1 MAQKIKGRPAKDR
14 RITAGGFTQ
23 ITEERHKLD
32 IILQSPELFHF
43 DIGSYMSS
51 LNSATAI
58 DMYNRARLYDMYSS
72 AFMTD
77 PHLIGIH
84 RKRLVGACRTPIE
97 FIRNEKADDQINDLL
112 KQPWFRRFRKEVVES
127 EFWGF
132 SLLQFYLNL
141 DGSIGFDSIPRKHY
155 DPVRQLIMR
164 YQSDCDGAPIDA
176 FTNTLLIGDEPRSL
190 GVMSAVIPYVLY
202 KRGDIGD
209 WAQFC
214 QIFGMPIRE
223 YTYDAGDEEARKRL
237 IADARKQGANAVY
250 IHPADSSLQLHES
263 GNKSGSSDLY
273 SNFADKCD
281 SQMSIAILGNT
292 LTTDAKATGTQALG
306 TVHKQEEDEI
316 KEEDEALILAV
327 LNSAQMR
334 KILANL
340 GFNVENGEFRF
351 IEVKNVDKRTQL
363 DVVTKLME
371 HGLPVDDDYLYDTF
385 DIDKPAEYDAM
396 KAEAQKKADEKAAQ
410 QQALMQKLQG
420 DNKNN
425 QPQKQAKTKDNQQEP
440 SDDLS
445 TSFWNRVKS
454 FFSEAPQDGA
464 DFPF

>member
-1 MAQKIKGRPAKDR
+1 MAKKPKGRPAKDR

-23 ITEERHKLD
+23 ITEERRRLD

-51 LNSATAI
+51 LQSATAI
-58 DMYNRARLYDMYSS
+58 DMYNRTRLYDMYAS

-97 FIRNEKADDQINDLL
+97 FIRNEKADDQVNDLL
-112 KQPWFRRFRKEVVES
+112 KQPWFRKFRNEVVES

-132 SLLQFYLNL
+132 SLLQFYRDN
-141 DGSIGFDSIPRKHY
+141 DGNVDFDSIDRKHY
-155 DPVRQLIMR
+155 DPVQRVILR
-164 YQSDCDGAPIDA
+164 YQSDTDGAPLEA
-176 FTNTLLIGDEPRSL
+176 FSNTLVVGNDPRGIGI
-190 GVMSAVIPYVLY
+190 MSAVMPYVLY
-202 KRGDIGD
+202 KRGNMGD

-223 YTYDAGDEEARKRL
+223 YTYDAGDEDARRRL
-237 IADARKQGANAVY
+237 VEDARKQGANAVY
-250 IHPADSSLQLHES
+250 IHPEGSALTLHES

-273 SNFADKCD
+273 NNFSDKCD

-306 TVHKQEEDEI
+306 TVHKEEEDEI
-316 KEEDEALILAV
+316 KDEDQALILSV
-327 LNSAQMR
+327 LNSPHMKR
-334 KILANL
+334 ILASL
-340 GFNVENGEFRF
+340 GYNVEGGEFRF
-351 IEVKNVDKRTQL
+351 IEVKDVDKTVQL
-363 DVVTKLME
+363 QVVTQMMDR
-371 HGLPVDDDYLYDTF
+371 GLPIDDDYLYDTF
-385 DIDKPAEYDAM
+385 DIDKPANYDQM

-410 QQALMQKLQG
+410 QQAVMRKMQERDVEALMNG
-420 DNKNN
+420 EVPRDTD
-425 QPQKQAKTKDNQQEP
+425 PRT
-440 SDDLS
+440 
-445 TSFWNRVKS
+445 FWNRVKS
-454 FFSEAPQDGA
+454 FFSDAPQDGA

>member
-1 MAQKIKGRPAKDR
+1 MAQKPKGRPAKDR

-23 ITEERHKLD
+23 ITEERRRLD

-43 DIGSYMSS
+43 DIGSYMNS
-51 LNSATAI
+51 LQSATAI
-58 DMYNRARLYDMYSS
+58 DMYSRIRLYDMYSS

-97 FIRNEKADDQINDLL
+97 FIRNEKADDQINELL

-132 SLLQFYLNL
+132 SLLQFYRDI
-141 DGSIGFDSIPRKHY
+141 DGNIDFDSIDRKHY
-155 DPVRQLIMR
+155 DPVQKIVLR
-164 YQSDCDGAPIDA
+164 YQSDTDGAPLEL
-176 FTNTLLIGDEPRSL
+176 FSNTLVIGNDPRGL
-190 GVMSAVIPYVLY
+190 GIMSAVMPYVLY
-202 KRGDIGD
+202 KRGNIGD

-223 YTYDAGDEEARKRL
+223 YTYDAGDEEARRRL
-237 IADARKQGANAVY
+237 VEDARKQGANAVY
-250 IHPADSSLQLHES
+250 IHPEGSTLTLHES

-273 SNFADKCD
+273 NNFSDKCD

-316 KEEDEALILAV
+316 KDEDQALILSV
-327 LNSAQMR
+327 LNSAHMR
-334 KILANL
+334 KILASL
-340 GFNVENGEFRF
+340 GYNVEGGEFRF
-351 IEVKNVDKRTQL
+351 IEVKDIDKTVQL
-363 DVVTKLME
+363 QVVTQMMDR
-371 HGLPVDDDYLYDTF
+371 GLPIDDDYLYDTF
-385 DIDKPAEYDAM
+385 DIDKPANYDQM

-410 QQALMQKLQG
+410 QQAVMRKMQERDAEALMNG
-420 DNKNN
+420 EVPRDTD
-425 QPQKQAKTKDNQQEP
+425 PRT
-440 SDDLS
+440 
-445 TSFWNRVKS
+445 FWNRVKS
-454 FFSEAPQDGA
+454 FFSDAPQDGA
-464 DFPF
+464 DCPF

>member
-1 MAQKIKGRPAKDR
+1 MAQKPKGRPAKDR
-14 RITAGGFTQ
+14 RISAGGFTQ
-23 ITEERHKLD
+23 ITEERRRLD

-43 DIGSYMSS
+43 DIGSYMNS
-51 LNSATAI
+51 LQSATAI
-58 DMYNRARLYDMYSS
+58 DMYSRIRLYDMYSS

-97 FIRNEKADDQINDLL
+97 FIRNEKADDQINELL

-132 SLLQFYLNL
+132 SLLQFYRDI
-141 DGSIGFDSIPRKHY
+141 DGNIDFDSIPRKHY
-155 DPVRQLIMR
+155 DPVQQIVLR
-164 YQSDCDGAPIDA
+164 YQSDTDGAPLEM
-176 FTNTLLIGDEPRSL
+176 FSNTLVIGNDPRGL
-190 GVMSAVIPYVLY
+190 GIMSAVMPYVLY
-202 KRGDIGD
+202 KRGNIGD

-223 YTYDAGDEEARKRL
+223 YTYDAGDEEARRRL
-237 IADARKQGANAVY
+237 VEDARKQGANAVY
-250 IHPADSSLQLHES
+250 IHPEGSTLTLHES

-273 SNFADKCD
+273 NNFSDKCD

-316 KEEDEALILAV
+316 KDEDQALILSV
-327 LNSAQMR
+327 LNSAHMR
-334 KILANL
+334 KILASL
-340 GFNVENGEFRF
+340 GYNVEGGEFRF
-351 IEVKNVDKRTQL
+351 IEVKDIDKTVQL
-363 DVVTKLME
+363 QVVTQMMDR
-371 HGLPVDDDYLYDTF
+371 GLPIDDDYLYDTF
-385 DIDKPAEYDAM
+385 DIDKPANYDQM

-410 QQALMQKLQG
+410 QQAVMQEL
-420 DNKNN
+420 
-425 QPQKQAKTKDNQQEP
+425 QKQGKSNPKNEAEV
-440 SDDLS
+440 
-445 TSFWNRVKS
+445 SFWNKVKG

-464 DFPF
+464 DCPF

>member
-1 MAQKIKGRPAKDR
+1 MAQKPKGRPAKDR

-23 ITEERHKLD
+23 ITEERCRLD

-43 DIGSYMSS
+43 DIGSYMNS
-51 LNSATAI
+51 LQSATAI
-58 DMYNRARLYDMYSS
+58 DMYSRIRLYDMYSS

-97 FIRNEKADDQINDLL
+97 FIRNEKADDQINELL
-112 KQPWFRRFRKEVVES
+112 KQPWFRKFRKEVVES

-132 SLLQFYLNL
+132 SLLQFYRDT
-141 DGSIGFDSIPRKHY
+141 DGNIDFDSISRKHY
-155 DPVRQLIMR
+155 DPVQKIVLR
-164 YQSDCDGAPIDA
+164 YQSDTDGAPLEL
-176 FTNTLLIGDEPRSL
+176 FSNTLVIGNDPRSL
-190 GVMSAVIPYVLY
+190 GIMSAVMPYVLY
-202 KRGDIGD
+202 KRGNIGD

-223 YTYDAGDEEARKRL
+223 YTYDAGDEEARRRL
-237 IADARKQGANAVY
+237 VEDARKQGANAVY
-250 IHPADSSLQLHES
+250 IHPEGSTLTLHES

-273 SNFADKCD
+273 NNFSDKCD

-316 KEEDEALILAV
+316 KDEDQALILSV
-327 LNSAQMR
+327 LNSAHMR
-334 KILANL
+334 KILASL
-340 GFNVENGEFRF
+340 GYNVEGGEFRF
-351 IEVKNVDKRTQL
+351 IEVKDIDKTVQL
-363 DVVTKLME
+363 QVVTQMMDR
-371 HGLPVDDDYLYDTF
+371 GLPIDDDYLYDTF
-385 DIDKPAEYDAM
+385 DIDKPANYDQM

-410 QQALMQKLQG
+410 QQAVMQEL
-420 DNKNN
+420 
-425 QPQKQAKTKDNQQEP
+425 QKQGKSNPKNEAEV
-440 SDDLS
+440 
-445 TSFWNRVKS
+445 SFWNKVKG

-464 DFPF
+464 DCPF

>member
-1 MAQKIKGRPAKDR
+1 MAQKPKGRPAKDR

-23 ITEERHKLD
+23 ITEERRRLD

-43 DIGSYMSS
+43 DIGSYMNS
-51 LNSATAI
+51 LQSATAI
-58 DMYNRARLYDMYSS
+58 DMYSRIRLYDMYSS

-97 FIRNEKADDQINDLL
+97 FIRNEKADDQINELL
-112 KQPWFRRFRKEVVES
+112 KQPWFRKFRKEVVES

-132 SLLQFYLNL
+132 SLLQFYRDI
-141 DGSIGFDSIPRKHY
+141 DGNIDFDSIPRKHY
-155 DPVRQLIMR
+155 DPVQQIVLR
-164 YQSDCDGAPIDA
+164 YQSDTDGAPLEM
-176 FTNTLLIGDEPRSL
+176 FSNTLVVGNDPRGL
-190 GVMSAVIPYVLY
+190 GIMSAVMPYVLY
-202 KRGDIGD
+202 KRGNIGD

-223 YTYDAGDEEARKRL
+223 YTYDAGDEEARRRL
-237 IADARKQGANAVY
+237 VEDARKQGANAVY
-250 IHPADSSLQLHES
+250 IHPEGSTLTLHES

-273 SNFADKCD
+273 NNFSDKCD

-316 KEEDEALILAV
+316 KDEDQALILSV
-327 LNSAQMR
+327 LNSAHMR
-334 KILANL
+334 KILASL
-340 GFNVENGEFRF
+340 GYNVEGGEFRF
-351 IEVKNVDKRTQL
+351 IEVKDIDKTVQL
-363 DVVTKLME
+363 QVVTQMMDR
-371 HGLPVDDDYLYDTF
+371 GLPIDDDYLYDTF
-385 DIDKPAEYDAM
+385 DIDKPANYDQM

-410 QQALMQKLQG
+410 QQAVMQEL
-420 DNKNN
+420 
-425 QPQKQAKTKDNQQEP
+425 QKQGKSNPKNEAEV
-440 SDDLS
+440 
-445 TSFWNRVKS
+445 SFWNKVKG

-464 DFPF
+464 DCPF

>member
-1 MAQKIKGRPAKDR
+1 MAQKPKGRPAKDR

-23 ITEERHKLD
+23 ITEERRRLD

-43 DIGSYMSS
+43 DIGSYMNS
-51 LNSATAI
+51 LQSATAI
-58 DMYNRARLYDMYSS
+58 DMYSRIRLYDMYSS

-97 FIRNEKADDQINDLL
+97 FIRNEKADDQINELL
-112 KQPWFRRFRKEVVES
+112 KQPWFRKFRKEVVES

-132 SLLQFYLNL
+132 SLLQFYHDA
-141 DGSIGFDSIPRKHY
+141 DGSIDFDSIPRKHY
-155 DPVRQLIMR
+155 DPVQKIVLR
-164 YQSDCDGAPIDA
+164 YQSDTDGAPLDM
-176 FTNTLLIGDEPRSL
+176 FSNTLVIGNDPRSL
-190 GVMSAVIPYVLY
+190 GIMSAVMPYVLY
-202 KRGDIGD
+202 KRGNIGD

-223 YTYDAGDEEARKRL
+223 YTYDAGDEEARRRL
-237 IADARKQGANAVY
+237 VEDARKQGANAVY
-250 IHPADSSLQLHES
+250 IHPEGSTLTLHES

-273 SNFADKCD
+273 NNFSDKCD

-316 KEEDEALILAV
+316 KDEDQALILSV
-327 LNSAQMR
+327 LNSAHMR
-334 KILANL
+334 KILASL
-340 GFNVENGEFRF
+340 GYNVEGGEFRF
-351 IEVKNVDKRTQL
+351 IEVKDIDKTVQL
-363 DVVTKLME
+363 QVVTQMMDR
-371 HGLPVDDDYLYDTF
+371 GLPIDDDYLYDTF
-385 DIDKPAEYDAM
+385 DIDKPANYDQM

-410 QQALMQKLQG
+410 QQAVMQEL
-420 DNKNN
+420 
-425 QPQKQAKTKDNQQEP
+425 QKQGKSNPKNEAEV
-440 SDDLS
+440 
-445 TSFWNRVKS
+445 SFWNKVKG

-464 DFPF
+464 DCPF

>member
-1 MAQKIKGRPAKDR
+1 MAQKPKGRPAKDR

-23 ITEERHKLD
+23 ITEERRRLD

-43 DIGSYMSS
+43 DIGSYMNS
-51 LNSATAI
+51 LQSATAI
-58 DMYNRARLYDMYSS
+58 DMYSRIRLYDMYSS

-97 FIRNEKADDQINDLL
+97 FIRNEKADDQINELL
-112 KQPWFRRFRKEVVES
+112 KQPWFRKFRKEVVES

-132 SLLQFYLNL
+132 SLLQFYRDI
-141 DGSIGFDSIPRKHY
+141 DGNIDFDSIPRKHY
-155 DPVRQLIMR
+155 DPVQQIVLR
-164 YQSDCDGAPIDA
+164 YQSDTDGAPLEM
-176 FTNTLLIGDEPRSL
+176 FSNTLVIGNDPRGL
-190 GVMSAVIPYVLY
+190 GIMSAVMPYVLY
-202 KRGDIGD
+202 KRGNIGD

-223 YTYDAGDEEARKRL
+223 YTYDAGDEEARRRL
-237 IADARKQGANAVY
+237 VEDARKQGANAVY
-250 IHPADSSLQLHES
+250 IHPEGSTLTLHES

-273 SNFADKCD
+273 NNFSDKCD

-316 KEEDEALILAV
+316 KDEDQALILSV
-327 LNSAQMR
+327 LNSARMR
-334 KILANL
+334 KILASL
-340 GFNVENGEFRF
+340 GYNVEGGEFRF
-351 IEVKNVDKRTQL
+351 IEVKDIDKTVQL
-363 DVVTKLME
+363 QVVTQMMDR
-371 HGLPVDDDYLYDTF
+371 GLPIDDDYLYDTF
-385 DIDKPAEYDAM
+385 DIDKPANYDQM

-410 QQALMQKLQG
+410 QQAVMQEL
-420 DNKNN
+420 
-425 QPQKQAKTKDNQQEP
+425 QKQGKSNPKNEAEV
-440 SDDLS
+440 
-445 TSFWNRVKS
+445 SFWNKVKG

-464 DFPF
+464 DCPF

>member
-1 MAQKIKGRPAKDR
+1 MAQKPKGRPAKDR

-23 ITEERHKLD
+23 ITEERRRLD

-43 DIGSYMSS
+43 DIGSYMNS
-51 LNSATAI
+51 LQSATAI
-58 DMYNRARLYDMYSS
+58 DMYSRIRLYDMYSS

-97 FIRNEKADDQINDLL
+97 FIRNEKADDQINELL

-132 SLLQFYLNL
+132 SLLQFYRDI
-141 DGSIGFDSIPRKHY
+141 DGNIDFDSIPRKHY
-155 DPVRQLIMR
+155 DPVQKIILR
-164 YQSDCDGAPIDA
+164 YQSDTDGAPLEM
-176 FTNTLLIGDEPRSL
+176 FSNTLVVGNDPRGL
-190 GVMSAVIPYVLY
+190 GIMSAVMPYVLY
-202 KRGDIGD
+202 KRGNIGD

-223 YTYDAGDEEARKRL
+223 YTYDAGDEEARRRL
-237 IADARKQGANAVY
+237 VEDARKQGANAVY
-250 IHPADSSLQLHES
+250 IHPEGSTLTLHES

-273 SNFADKCD
+273 NNFSDKCD

-316 KEEDEALILAV
+316 KDEDQALILSV
-327 LNSAQMR
+327 LNSAHMR
-334 KILANL
+334 KILASL
-340 GFNVENGEFRF
+340 GYNVEGGEFRF
-351 IEVKNVDKRTQL
+351 IEVKDIDKTVQL
-363 DVVTKLME
+363 QVVTQMMDR
-371 HGLPVDDDYLYDTF
+371 GLPIDDDYLYDTF
-385 DIDKPAEYDAM
+385 DIDKPANYDQM

-410 QQALMQKLQG
+410 QQAVMQEL
-420 DNKNN
+420 
-425 QPQKQAKTKDNQQEP
+425 QKQGKSNPKNEAEV
-440 SDDLS
+440 
-445 TSFWNRVKS
+445 SFWNKVKG

-464 DFPF
+464 DCPF

>member
-1 MAQKIKGRPAKDR
+1 MAQKPKGRPAKDR

-23 ITEERHKLD
+23 ITEERRRLD

-51 LNSATAI
+51 LQSATAI
-58 DMYNRARLYDMYSS
+58 DMYNRTRLYDMYAS

-112 KQPWFRRFRKEVVES
+112 KQPWFRKFRKEVVES

-132 SLLQFYLNL
+132 SLLQFYRDN
-141 DGSIGFDSIPRKHY
+141 DGSVDFDSIDRKHY
-155 DPVRQLIMR
+155 DPVQRAILR
-164 YQSDCDGAPIDA
+164 YQSDTDGAPLEA
-176 FTNTLLIGDEPRSL
+176 FSNTLVVGNDPRGL
-190 GVMSAVIPYVLY
+190 GIMSAVMPYVLY
-202 KRGDIGD
+202 KRGNMGD

-223 YTYDAGDEEARKRL
+223 YTYDAGDEEARRRL
-237 IADARKQGANAVY
+237 VEDARKQGANAVY
-250 IHPADSSLQLHES
+250 IHPEGSALTLHES

-273 SNFADKCD
+273 NNFSDKCD

-306 TVHKQEEDEI
+306 TVHKEEEDEI
-316 KEEDEALILAV
+316 KDEDQALILSV
-327 LNSAQMR
+327 LNSPHMKR
-334 KILANL
+334 ILASL
-340 GFNVENGEFRF
+340 GYNVENGEFRF
-351 IEVKNVDKRTQL
+351 IEVKDIDKTVQL
-363 DVVTKLME
+363 QVVTQMMDR
-371 HGLPVDDDYLYDTF
+371 GLPIDDDYLYDTF
-385 DIDKPAEYDAM
+385 DIDKPANYDQM

-410 QQALMQKLQG
+410 QQAVMRKMQERDAEALMNG
-420 DNKNN
+420 EVPRDTD
-425 QPQKQAKTKDNQQEP
+425 PRT
-440 SDDLS
+440 
-445 TSFWNRVKS
+445 FWNRVKS
-454 FFSEAPQDGA
+454 FFSDAPQDGA